1 MTMRETQTDER
12 GILQM
17 PTVRVVLKDP
27 KQDVQEK
34 VYYNAEAHISTN
46 NILRITRGGSDSI
59 AEFQVD
65 AYLYW
70 EYVEA
75 SAARS

>member
-1 MTMRETQTDER
+1 
-12 GILQM
+12 M
-17 PTVRVVLKDP
+17 PTVRVVLKNP
-27 KQDVQEK
+27 KQDETEK
-34 VYYNAEAHISTN
+34 VYHDAEAHISTN

-70 EYVEA
+70 EYAEA
-75 SAARS
+75 STERS

>member
-1 MTMRETQTDER
+1 MDEK
-12 GILQM
+12 GILKM
-17 PTVRVVLKDP
+17 PTVRVVLKNP

-75 SAARS
+75 SAVRS